1 MEFWAATICLYLS
14 LFLITTVIVSFVGID
29 LCIPISIVV
38 LLVYGMVI
46 FSVFCISW
54 LLSPLFGGMFFI
66 FSDLAILAFSIPLFN
81 FDWFDFDDQ
90 EAILMVYIISTS
102 SLFVDIAF
110 KVMEFISIPAVPSV
124 PSFSV
129 VKKLAM
135 HASKHIHHV
144 VGKAH
149 TLPMYELFFIF
160 VWKFIELTVAGYIL
174 GTIVAMIFNA
184 FSMQDRY
191 EGGSAS
197 RTLTGTSYNFGKS
210 GSYLGFSNTT
220 FTIPGDPGTYIGP
233 GSPISLELFTSIRFW
248 VMVIVYIVGFTHMNS
263 F

>member
-14 LFLITTVIVSFVGID
+14 LFLITYIILCWLEIDLRLPASIGVFLAYGTVIFA
-29 LCIPISIVV
+29 L
-38 LLVYGMVI
+38 
-46 FSVFCISW
+46 FCISW
-54 LLSPLFGGMFFI
+54 LLTPLFGGMFFI
-66 FSDLAILAFSIPLFN
+66 FSDLVLLTFPIPYFLC
-81 FDWFDFDDQ
+81 DWFNDEETF
-90 EAILMVYIISTS
+90 LLVGVISTG

-110 KVMEFISIPAVPSV
+110 KVKEFISIPAIPSV

-135 HASKHIHHV
+135 HTSKHIHHV
-144 VGKAH
+144 VVKAH
-149 TLPMYELFFIF
+149 TLSVYELFFIF

-197 RTLTGTSYNFGKS
+197 RTITGTSYNFGKS

-220 FTIPGDPGTYIGP
+220 FTIPGDRGTYIGP